1 MCARAN
7 ASAHTKAMKL
17 HFNVFSLLELSV
29 RAKHKNHSYFSHIAS
44 VCRRWQWHRAHPEY
58 KTIIFKPSVCFR
70 SDRWC
75 TNAAWRHTLK
85 LLHRT
90 VNWTLKH
97 NLAAMTFLCATK
109 VAVCWSQCASYLDAD
124 AQEEEKNT
132 LRLICICGC
141 PEIKLWNCTFAH
153 RPPPSILFVCCAKTA
168 DSSSGT
174 INRYWN
180 IISYNWCIFKSDMSC
195 YIAICRE
202 YSGLQNR
209 HFWEVI
215 ASSIVAAVFIV
226 HN

>member
-29 RAKHKNHSYFSHIAS
+29 RTKHKNHSYFSHIAS

-109 VAVCWSQCASYLDAD
+109 VAVCCVLIAMCILFGCRRSRRR
-124 AQEEEKNT
+124 EEHSAVNLY
-132 LRLICICGC
+132 LRLPRNKIM
-141 PEIKLWNCTFAH
+141 KLYVCTQATAVDFVRLLRQNC
-153 RPPPSILFVCCAKTA
+153 R
-168 DSSSGT
+168 
-174 INRYWN
+174 
-180 IISYNWCIFKSDMSC
+180 
-195 YIAICRE
+195 
-202 YSGLQNR
+202 Q
-209 HFWEVI
+209 
-215 ASSIVAAVFIV
+215 
-226 HN
+226 